1 MTITHGFFA
10 SNDVENPTTYT
21 QVQYAR
27 ERALTIMN
35 GIHDGI
41 GSNFTVSA
49 SDPTAMSVVVGSGAV
64 HAQGY
69 WMESDAETTLQI
81 AAADENYPRIDRVVI
96 RVDIVANLEVSFAVL
111 TGIASSSPTVPE
123 LTQTSA
129 IYEIPLAQVSVAAGV
144 TSVTAAAI
152 TDERDYRDTQ
162 NLIHHPVVYKSPAGV
177 QSRIAYDNAG
187 SFWMARNATYNPS
200 TNSWTQDNTAQSST
214 AVRLNAGGSI
224 ELLFC
229 ESGNETI
236 EWIPSNILCD
246 INSDHVVGLE
256 NDVASMVSSDISS
269 WLSQSVVLTAS
280 SDSSALNNTTSINL
294 SRATGGEVE
303 SSEYVIIP
311 MRGGIRVVMTGTLR
325 STYVRSGS
333 SIGYMRV
340 ILYVRIYRPDGSI
353 RTTVQIAEATASSE
367 TTTVEITNPEATIS
381 VNAGESL
388 KLRAKLTQI
397 GNYGGGSISITQIQ
411 IYSTGIIIPLF

>member
-41 GSNFTVSA
+41 GANFAVSA

-111 TGIASSSPTVPE
+111 TGIASSSPAVPQ

-129 IYEIPLAQVSVAAGV
+129 IYELPLAQVAVAAGV
-144 TSVTAAAI
+144 TSVTSAAI

-177 QSRIAYDNAG
+177 ESRIVYDNDG
-187 SFWMARNATYNPS
+187 DFWMARNATYDPS
-200 TNSWTQDNTAQSST
+200 TDSWTQDNTDQTST
-214 AVRLNAGGSI
+214 AVCLNAGGGI

-236 EWIPSNILCD
+236 DWINNDPSNAVGDIKMTACSTAPAGWLICNGSAISRTTYSRLFAAIGTTYGVGNGSTTFNLPNLQTRFPVGVGTGYALGSTGGAETVTLTLQQIPSHAHTIY
-246 INSDHVVGLE
+246 
-256 NDVASMVSSDISS
+256 
-269 WLSQSVVLTAS
+269 
-280 SDSSALNNTTSINL
+280 
-294 SRATGGEVE
+294 AT
-303 SSEYVIIP
+303 
-311 MRGGIRVVMTGTLR
+311 
-325 STYVRSGS
+325 SGS
-333 SIGYMRV
+333 SSG
-340 ILYVRIYRPDGSI
+340 GSLAMGWSGSD
-353 RTTVQIAEATASSE
+353 RS
-367 TTTVEITNPEATIS
+367 TTTYS
-381 VNAGESL
+381 S
-388 KLRAKLTQI
+388 
-397 GNYGGGSISITQIQ
+397 GGGQSHENRPPYIALNF
-411 IYSTGIIIPLF
+411 IIKY

>member
-41 GSNFTVSA
+41 GANFAVSA

-111 TGIASSSPTVPE
+111 TGIASSSPAVPQ

-129 IYEIPLAQVSVAAGV
+129 IYELPLAQVAVAAGV
-144 TSVTAAAI
+144 TSVTSAAI

-177 QSRIAYDNAG
+177 ESRIVYDNDG
-187 SFWMARNATYNPS
+187 DFWMARNATYDPS
-200 TNSWTQDNTAQSST
+200 TDSWTQDNTDQTST
-214 AVRLNAGGSI
+214 AVCLNAGGGI

-236 EWIPSNILCD
+236 SWSPKDPGNNAGDIKLTACSTAPAGWLLCD
-246 INSDHVVGLE
+246 GSAVSRTTYSTLFAAIGTIFGSGNGSSTFNLPDMRGRFALG
-256 NDVASMVSSDISS
+256 VSSSYAFGSTGGAAAVTLTINEMPAHTHTGGVSVNGYSYSS
-269 WLSQSVVLTAS
+269 IQ
-280 SDSSALNNTTSINL
+280 SSAATTAVGASTG
-294 SRATGGEVE
+294 STGGGKPHNNMPPYL
-303 SSEYVIIP
+303 SLNYIIK
-311 MRGGIRVVMTGTLR
+311 
-325 STYVRSGS
+325 Y
-333 SIGYMRV
+333 
-340 ILYVRIYRPDGSI
+340 
-353 RTTVQIAEATASSE
+353 
-367 TTTVEITNPEATIS
+367 
-381 VNAGESL
+381 
-388 KLRAKLTQI
+388 
-397 GNYGGGSISITQIQ
+397 
-411 IYSTGIIIPLF
+411 